1 MSEEEEIA
9 QPTGELIPI
18 SIENEVK
25 TAYLNYAMSVIVSR
39 ALPDV
44 RDGLKPVHR
53 RILYSMEEMGIRSNT
68 PFKKC
73 GRIVGDVLGKYH
85 PHGDQSIY
93 DALVRLAQDFS
104 LRYTAIQGQGNFG
117 SIDGDPPAAM
127 RYTESRLT
135 KLAEAMIED
144 IKKETV
150 DFGPN
155 YDDSLKE
162 PLVLPGAVPF
172 LLANGSS
179 GIAVGMATN
188 MPPHNLIEIAGAVGA
203 YIDNPE
209 CTVEDLMHYIK
220 GPDFPTG
227 GIIFGRRGIRQAYKT
242 GRGKIIVRGRF
253 TLEVDK
259 RGKETII
266 FSEIPYAVNKAV
278 LITRI
283 AELVRDKIIDGI
295 SEIRDESDR
304 DGMRI
309 VIELKR
315 GAIAKVVLNQL
326 FSRTAIQSSFGVINL
341 ALVKGRPETLTLKQ
355 LVQYFVEHRV
365 DVVTRRT
372 KFDLRKAEERAH
384 ILRGL
389 VIAIENIDE
398 VIAIIKK
405 ARNIEAAKNALME
418 RFKLSDLQAQ
428 AIVDMRLGKL
438 TGLEVEKL
446 LQELAEIEALIEYLK
461 DLLANPA
468 KILALIKK
476 ETQEIAEKYGDKRRT
491 DIVSDEVEEINIED
505 LIQKEEMVILIS
517 NLGYIK
523 RIPTS
528 AYKSQNRGGKG
539 SNSAKLVEDDFLNQI
554 FTATTH
560 DHVVFI
566 TSEGKAYWLKV
577 HEIPEANRTSRG
589 THIKSLLS
597 VTSDEEITTVV
608 AIKDFS
614 DTQYLLMATTGGVV
628 KKVTTSSFQNAKTRG
643 IIAIKLDE
651 GDKLISAIL
660 TSGKD
665 EIMLITRQGQ
675 ALRMTETD
683 IRPLGRASRGVTGI
697 RLSGG
702 DELAGALRVQ
712 DDAQMLV
719 MTECGYGKR
728 VKFSEFTPHGRATGG
743 QRIYTI
749 GDKTGEIVGLVTVQ
763 EKDEVVCITSQGKT
777 LRVSARSISLMGRA
791 AQGVRILN
799 IERPDS
805 LIGMDTVAEE
815 DDDGI
820 KLTTPPSE
828 ISIAGELDLDGSDE
842 IVDDTEDDVPED
854 TLDDDD
860 DEAHDEDAQDGDS
873 GEDE

>member
-1 MSEEEEIA
+1 MDE
-9 QPTGELIPI
+9 QNQLDKPKGELIPI
-18 SIENEVK
+18 PIETEVR

-104 LRYTAIQGQGNFG
+104 LRYPVVQGQGNFG
-117 SIDGDPPAAM
+117 SVDGDPPAAM

-135 KLAEAMIED
+135 KIAESIIED

-155 YDDSLKE
+155 YDDSMQE
-162 PLVLPGAVPF
+162 PQVLPGAFPF
-172 LLANGSS
+172 LLANGAS

-188 MPPHNLIEIAGAVGA
+188 MPPHNLNEIMAAVAA
-203 YIDNPE
+203 YIDNPD
-209 CTVEDLMHYIK
+209 CTIEDLMTHMK

-227 GIIFGRRGIRQAYKT
+227 GLIFGRRGIRQAFKT

-253 TLEVDK
+253 TIEVDK

-266 FSEIPYAVNKAV
+266 FSEIPYAVNKAN

-283 AELVRDKIIDGI
+283 AELVRDKVIDGI

-304 DGMRI
+304 DGIRI

-315 GAIAKVVLNQL
+315 GAFAKIVLNQL
-326 FSRTAIQSSFGVINL
+326 FSRTALQSSFGVINL
-341 ALVKGRPETLTLKQ
+341 ALVRGRPETLNLKQ
-355 LVQYFVEHRV
+355 LIQYFVEHRV

-372 KFDLRKAEERAH
+372 RFDLRKAEERAH

-389 VIAIENIDE
+389 VIALDNIDE

-405 ARNIEAAKNALME
+405 ARNVDAAKNALME
-418 RFKLSDLQAQ
+418 RFELSDAQSQ

-438 TGLEVEKL
+438 TSLETEKIL
-446 LQELAEIEALIEYLK
+446 KELEEIESLIAHLK
-461 DLLANPA
+461 DLLAHPP
-468 KILALIKK
+468 KILALIK
-476 ETQEIAEKYGDKRRT
+476 EESVALAEKFGDKRRT
-491 DIVSDEVEEINIED
+491 DIIADEVEEINIED

-523 RIPTS
+523 RVPAS

-539 SNSAKLVEDDFLNQI
+539 SNSAKLAEDDFLNQLFI
-554 FTATTH
+554 ASTH

-566 TSEGKAYWLKV
+566 TNAGKAYWLKV

-589 THIKSLLS
+589 SHIKALLAIS
-597 VTSDEEITTVV
+597 SDEEITTVV
-608 AIKDFS
+608 SLKDFS
-614 DTQYLLMATTGGVV
+614 DTEYLLMATSGGVV
-628 KKVTTSSFQNAKTRG
+628 KKVATSSFKNAKTRG
-643 IIAIKLDE
+643 IIAIRLDE
-651 GDKLISAIL
+651 GDHLVSATL
-660 TSGKD
+660 TSGED
-665 EIMLITRQGQ
+665 EIMLITRHGR
-675 ALRMTETD
+675 ALRMHERD
-683 IRPLGRASRGVTGI
+683 IRSQGRASRGVTGI
-697 RLSGG
+697 RLTSG
-702 DELAGALRVQ
+702 DELAGALRVN
-712 DDAQMLV
+712 DEAKILV

-728 VKFSEFTPHGRATGG
+728 VNFSEFTPHGRATGG
-743 QRIYTI
+743 QRIYTL
-749 GDKTGEIVGLVTVQ
+749 GDKTGELVGLITV
-763 EKDEVVCITSQGKT
+763 KDSDEVVCITSQGKT
-777 LRVSARSISLMGRA
+777 LRVRSDAISQMGRS

-799 IERPDS
+799 IDKPDM
-805 LIGMDTVAEE
+805 LIGLDTVAQE
-815 DDDGI
+815 DADPADTEAGV
-820 KLTTPPSE
+820 TE
-828 ISIAGELDLDGSDE
+828 IAQELDLDGSDE
-842 IVDDTEDDVPED
+842 VPQND
-854 TLDDDD
+854 
-860 DEAHDEDAQDGDS
+860 
-873 GEDE
+873 

>member
-1 MSEEEEIA
+1 
-9 QPTGELIPI
+9 
-18 SIENEVK
+18 
-25 TAYLNYAMSVIVSR
+25 
-39 ALPDV
+39 
-44 RDGLKPVHR
+44 
-53 RILYSMEEMGIRSNT
+53 MEEMGVRSNT
-68 PFKKC
+68 AFKKC
-73 GRIVGDVLGKYH
+73 GRIVGDVLGKFH

-104 LRYTAIQGQGNFG
+104 LRYPVIQGQGNFG
-117 SIDGDPPAAM
+117 SVDGDPPAAM
-127 RYTESRLT
+127 RYTESRLSRI
-135 KLAEAMIED
+135 AESIIED

-155 YDDSLKE
+155 YDDSMKE
-162 PLVLPGAVPF
+162 PLVLPGGFPF
-172 LLANGSS
+172 LLANGAS

-188 MPPHNLIEIAGAVGA
+188 MPPHNLNEIASAVGC
-203 YIDNPE
+203 YIDNPD
-209 CTVEDLMHYIK
+209 CTIEDLMKHIK

-227 GIIFGRRGIRQAYKT
+227 GLIFGKKGIRQAFKT

-266 FSEIPYAVNKAV
+266 FTEIPYTVNKAM

-283 AELVRDKIIDGI
+283 AELVRDKVIDGI
-295 SEIRDESDR
+295 SEVRDESDR

-315 GAIAKVVLNQL
+315 GAIAKIVLNQL
-326 FSRTAIQSSFGVINL
+326 FSHTSLQSSFGVINL

-355 LVQYFVEHRV
+355 LVQYFVEHRNEV
-365 DVVTRRT
+365 ITRRT
-372 KFDLRKAEERAH
+372 RFDLRKAEERAH

-389 VIAIENIDE
+389 VIALENIDE

-405 ARNIEAAKNALME
+405 ARSIDAAKVALMD
-418 RFKLSDLQAQ
+418 RFEFSDAQAQ

-438 TGLEVEKL
+438 TSLETEKI
-446 LQELAEIEALIEYLK
+446 LQELAELEAIIAHYK

-468 KILALIKK
+468 KILQLVKTELNELADKF
-476 ETQEIAEKYGDKRRT
+476 GDKRRT
-491 DIVSDEVEEINIED
+491 DIISDEVEEINIED
-505 LIQKEEMVILIS
+505 LIQDEQMVLMIS

-523 RIPTS
+523 RVPAS

-539 SNSAKLVEDDFLNQI
+539 SNSTKLVEDDFLNQL
-554 FTATTH
+554 FTASTH

-566 TSEGKAYWLKV
+566 TSAGKAYWVKV

-589 THIKSLLS
+589 AHIKSLLTVS
-597 VTSDEEITTVV
+597 SDEEITTVV
-608 AIKDFS
+608 ALKDFS
-614 DTQYLLMATTGGVV
+614 DTEYLLMATAAGVV
-628 KKVTTSSFQNAKTRG
+628 KKVTTSDFQNAKTRG

-660 TSGKD
+660 TTGKD

-675 ALRMTETD
+675 ALRMSETD

-697 RLSGG
+697 RLSSN
-702 DELAGALRVQ
+702 DELAGALRVN
-712 DDAQMLV
+712 DESCMLI

-728 VKFSEFTPHGRATGG
+728 VNFSEFTAHGRATGG
-743 QRIYTI
+743 QKIYTI
-749 GDKTGEIVGLVTVQ
+749 TEKTGEIVGLITVTD
-763 EKDEVVCITSQGKT
+763 KDEVVCITSQGKT
-777 LRVSARSISLMGRA
+777 LRVRANMISLMGRA

-805 LIGMDTVAEE
+805 LIGLDTVAQEDEE
-815 DDDGI
+815 ARR
-820 KLTTPPSE
+820 TENTASSE
-828 ISIAGELDLDGSDE
+828 VSIAGELDLDGSDE
-842 IVDDTEDDVPED
+842 AATSSSEENETPSSE
-854 TLDDDD
+854 
-860 DEAHDEDAQDGDS
+860 EDS
-873 GEDE
+873 GEN

>member
-1 MSEEEEIA
+1 MDE
-9 QPTGELIPI
+9 QNQLDKPKGELIPI
-18 SIENEVK
+18 PIETEVR

-104 LRYTAIQGQGNFG
+104 LRYPVVQGQGNFG
-117 SIDGDPPAAM
+117 SVDGDPPAAM

-135 KLAEAMIED
+135 KIAESIIED

-155 YDDSLKE
+155 YDDSMQE
-162 PLVLPGAVPF
+162 PQVLPGAFPF
-172 LLANGSS
+172 LLANGAS

-188 MPPHNLIEIAGAVGA
+188 MPPHNLNEIMAAVAA
-203 YIDNPE
+203 YIDNPD
-209 CTVEDLMHYIK
+209 CTIEDLMTHMK

-227 GIIFGRRGIRQAYKT
+227 GLIFGRRGIRQAFKT

-253 TLEVDK
+253 TIEVDK

-266 FSEIPYAVNKAV
+266 FTEIPYAVNKAN

-283 AELVRDKIIDGI
+283 AELVRDKVIDGI

-315 GAIAKVVLNQL
+315 GAFAKIVLNQL
-326 FSRTAIQSSFGVINL
+326 FSRTALQSSFGVINL
-341 ALVKGRPETLTLKQ
+341 ALVRGRPETLNLKQ
-355 LVQYFVEHRV
+355 LIQYFVEHRV

-372 KFDLRKAEERAH
+372 RFDLRKAEERAH

-389 VIAIENIDE
+389 VIALDNIDE

-405 ARNIEAAKNALME
+405 ARNVDAAKNALME
-418 RFKLSDLQAQ
+418 RFELSDAQSQ

-438 TGLEVEKL
+438 TSLETEKIL
-446 LQELAEIEALIEYLK
+446 KELEEIESLIAHLK
-461 DLLANPA
+461 DLLAHPP
-468 KILALIKK
+468 KILALIK
-476 ETQEIAEKYGDKRRT
+476 EESVALAEKFGDKRRT
-491 DIVSDEVEEINIED
+491 DIIADEVEEINIED

-523 RIPTS
+523 RVPAS

-539 SNSAKLVEDDFLNQI
+539 SNSAKLAEDDFLNQLFI
-554 FTATTH
+554 ASTH

-566 TSEGKAYWLKV
+566 TNAGKAYWLKV

-589 THIKSLLS
+589 SHIKALLAIS
-597 VTSDEEITTVV
+597 SDEEITTVV
-608 AIKDFS
+608 SLKDFS
-614 DTQYLLMATTGGVV
+614 DTEYLLMATSGGVV
-628 KKVTTSSFQNAKTRG
+628 KKVATSSFKNAKTRG
-643 IIAIKLDE
+643 IIAIRLDE
-651 GDKLISAIL
+651 GDHLVSATL
-660 TSGKD
+660 TSGED
-665 EIMLITRQGQ
+665 EIMLITRHGR
-675 ALRMTETD
+675 ALRMHERD
-683 IRPLGRASRGVTGI
+683 IRAQGRASRGVTGI
-697 RLSGG
+697 RLTSG
-702 DELAGALRVQ
+702 DELAGALRVN
-712 DDAQMLV
+712 DEAKILV

-728 VKFSEFTPHGRATGG
+728 VNFSEFTPHGRATGG
-743 QRIYTI
+743 QRIYTL
-749 GDKTGEIVGLVTVQ
+749 GDKTGELVGLITV
-763 EKDEVVCITSQGKT
+763 KDSDEVVCITSQGKT
-777 LRVSARSISLMGRA
+777 LRVRSDAISQMGRS

-799 IERPDS
+799 IDKPDM
-805 LIGMDTVAEE
+805 LIGLDTVAQE
-815 DDDGI
+815 DADPADTEAGV
-820 KLTTPPSE
+820 TE
-828 ISIAGELDLDGSDE
+828 IAQELDLDGSDE
-842 IVDDTEDDVPED
+842 VPHN
-854 TLDDDD
+854 
-860 DEAHDEDAQDGDS
+860 DE
-873 GEDE
+873 

>member
-1 MSEEEEIA
+1 MDE
-9 QPTGELIPI
+9 QNQLDKPKGELIPI
-18 SIENEVK
+18 PIETEVR

-104 LRYTAIQGQGNFG
+104 LRYPVVQGQGNFG
-117 SIDGDPPAAM
+117 SVDGDPPAAM

-135 KLAEAMIED
+135 KIAESIIED

-155 YDDSLKE
+155 YDDSMQE
-162 PLVLPGAVPF
+162 PQVLPGAFPF
-172 LLANGSS
+172 LLANGAS

-188 MPPHNLIEIAGAVGA
+188 MPPHNLNEIMAAVAA
-203 YIDNPE
+203 YIDNPD
-209 CTVEDLMHYIK
+209 CTIEDLMTHMK

-227 GIIFGRRGIRQAYKT
+227 GLIFGRRGIRQAFKT

-253 TLEVDK
+253 TIEVDK

-266 FSEIPYAVNKAV
+266 FTEIPYAVNKAN

-283 AELVRDKIIDGI
+283 AELVRDKVIDGI

-304 DGMRI
+304 DGIRI

-315 GAIAKVVLNQL
+315 GAFAKIVLNQL
-326 FSRTAIQSSFGVINL
+326 FSRTALQSSFGVINL
-341 ALVKGRPETLTLKQ
+341 ALVRGRPETLNLKQ
-355 LVQYFVEHRV
+355 LIQYFVEHRV

-372 KFDLRKAEERAH
+372 RFDLRKAEERAH

-389 VIAIENIDE
+389 VIALDNIDE

-405 ARNIEAAKNALME
+405 ARNVDAAKNALME
-418 RFKLSDLQAQ
+418 RFELSDAQSQ

-438 TGLEVEKL
+438 TSLETEKIL
-446 LQELAEIEALIEYLK
+446 KELEEIESLIAHLK
-461 DLLANPA
+461 DLLAHPP
-468 KILALIKK
+468 KILALIK
-476 ETQEIAEKYGDKRRT
+476 EESVALAEKFGDKRRT
-491 DIVSDEVEEINIED
+491 DIIADEVEEINIED

-523 RIPTS
+523 RVPAS

-539 SNSAKLVEDDFLNQI
+539 SNSAKLAEDDFLNQLFI
-554 FTATTH
+554 ASTH

-566 TSEGKAYWLKV
+566 TNAGKAYWLKV

-589 THIKSLLS
+589 SHIKALLAIS
-597 VTSDEEITTVV
+597 SDEEITTVV
-608 AIKDFS
+608 SLKDFS
-614 DTQYLLMATTGGVV
+614 DTEYLLMATSGGVV
-628 KKVTTSSFQNAKTRG
+628 KKVATSSFKNAKTRG
-643 IIAIKLDE
+643 IIAIRLDE
-651 GDKLISAIL
+651 GDHLVSATL
-660 TSGKD
+660 TSGED
-665 EIMLITRQGQ
+665 EIMLITRHGR
-675 ALRMTETD
+675 ALRMHERD
-683 IRPLGRASRGVTGI
+683 IRSQGRASRGVTGI
-697 RLSGG
+697 RLTSG
-702 DELAGALRVQ
+702 DELAGALRVN
-712 DDAQMLV
+712 DEAKILV

-728 VKFSEFTPHGRATGG
+728 VNFSEFTPHGRATGG
-743 QRIYTI
+743 QRIYTL
-749 GDKTGEIVGLVTVQ
+749 GDKTGELVGLITV
-763 EKDEVVCITSQGKT
+763 KDSDEVVCITSQGKT
-777 LRVSARSISLMGRA
+777 LRVRSDAISQMGRS

-799 IERPDS
+799 IDKPDM
-805 LIGMDTVAEE
+805 LIGLDTVAQE
-815 DDDGI
+815 DADPADTEAGV
-820 KLTTPPSE
+820 TE
-828 ISIAGELDLDGSDE
+828 IAQELDLDGSDE
-842 IVDDTEDDVPED
+842 GP
-854 TLDDDD
+854 
-860 DEAHDEDAQDGDS
+860 QNDG
-873 GEDE
+873 

>member
-1 MSEEEEIA
+1 MSEQEEH
-9 QPTGELIPI
+9 QPAGKIIPI
-18 SIENEVK
+18 SIEQEVK

-53 RILYSMEEMGIRSNT
+53 RILYSMEEMGVRSNT

-73 GRIVGDVLGKYH
+73 GRIVGDVLGKFH

-104 LRYTAIQGQGNFG
+104 LRYPVIQGQGNFG
-117 SIDGDPPAAM
+117 SVDGDPPAAM
-127 RYTESRLT
+127 RYTESRLS
-135 KLAEAMIED
+135 KIAEAIIED

-155 YDDSLKE
+155 YDDSMKE
-162 PLVLPGAVPF
+162 PTVLPGAFPF
-172 LLANGSS
+172 LLANGAS

-188 MPPHNLIEIAGAVGA
+188 LPPHNLNEIAGAVGE

-209 CTVEDLMHYIK
+209 CTIEDLMKHMK

-227 GIIFGRRGIRQAYKT
+227 GLIFGRKGIRQAFKT

-266 FSEIPYAVNKAV
+266 FSEIPYTVNKAN

-283 AELVRDKIIDGI
+283 AELVRDKVIDGI
-295 SEIRDESDR
+295 SEVRDESDR

-309 VIELKR
+309 IIELKR
-315 GAIAKVVLNQL
+315 GSIAKVVLNQL
-326 FSRTAIQSSFGVINL
+326 FSHTALQSSFGVINL

-355 LVQYFVEHRV
+355 MIQYFVEHRL

-372 KFDLRKAEERAH
+372 RFDLRKAEERAH

-389 VIAIENIDE
+389 VIALENIDE

-405 ARNIEAAKNALME
+405 SRNVDAAKNALME
-418 RFKLSDLQAQ
+418 RFQFSDPQAQ

-438 TGLEVEKL
+438 TSLETDKI
-446 LQELAEIEALIEYLK
+446 LQELAELESLIAHLK
-461 DLLANPA
+461 DLLANPP
-468 KILALIKK
+468 KILALIRT
-476 ETQEIAEKYGDKRRT
+476 ETMDLATRFGDKRRT
-491 DIVSDEVEEINIED
+491 DIISDEVEEINIED

-523 RIPTS
+523 RVPAS

-539 SNSAKLVEDDFLNQI
+539 SNSAKLVEDDFLNQL
-554 FTATTH
+554 FTASTH

-566 TSEGKAYWLKV
+566 TSAGKAYWVKV
-577 HEIPEANRTSRG
+577 HEIPEAARTSRG
-589 THIKSLLS
+589 AHIKSLLTVS
-597 VTSDEEITTVV
+597 SDEEITTVV
-608 AIKDFS
+608 ALKDFS
-614 DTQYLLMATTGGVV
+614 DTEYLLMATAAGVV
-628 KKVTTSSFQNAKTRG
+628 KKVKTSDFQNAKTRG
-643 IIAIKLDE
+643 IIAIRLDE
-651 GDKLISAIL
+651 GDRLISAIL
-660 TSGKD
+660 TRGKD

-675 ALRMTETD
+675 ALRMTEQD
-683 IRPLGRASRGVTGI
+683 IRPLGRASRGVCGL
-697 RLSGG
+697 RLASG
-702 DELAGALRVQ
+702 DELAGALRVN
-712 DDAQMLV
+712 DESMMLI

-728 VKFSEFTPHGRATGG
+728 VNYSEFTPHGRATGG
-743 QRIYTI
+743 QKIYTI
-749 GDKTGEIVGLVTVQ
+749 SDKTGEIVGLITV
-763 EKDEVVCITSQGKT
+763 EENDEVVCITSQGKT
-777 LRVSARSISLMGRA
+777 LRVKASTISKMGRA

-799 IERPDS
+799 IERPDT
-805 LIGMDTVAEE
+805 LIGIDTVAQEE
-815 DDDGI
+815 DEAKRLAEGDDGMV
-820 KLTTPPSE
+820 T
-828 ISIAGELDLDGSDE
+828 ISGELDLDGSDE
-842 IVDDTEDDVPED
+842 VPTNEGA
-854 TLDDDD
+854 
-860 DEAHDEDAQDGDS
+860 DE
-873 GEDE
+873 

>member
-1 MSEEEEIA
+1 MSEQEEYVV
-9 QPTGELIPI
+9 PTGKLIPI
-18 SIENEVK
+18 SIEKEVK

-73 GRIVGDVLGKYH
+73 GRIVGDVLGKFH

-104 LRYTAIQGQGNFG
+104 LRYPVIQGQGNFG
-117 SIDGDPPAAM
+117 SVDGDPPAAM
-127 RYTESRLT
+127 RYTESRLSRI
-135 KLAEAMIED
+135 AEAIIED

-155 YDDSLKE
+155 YDDSMKE
-162 PLVLPGAVPF
+162 PLVLPGGFPF
-172 LLANGSS
+172 LLANGAS

-188 MPPHNLIEIAGAVGA
+188 MPPHNLNEIASAVGA

-209 CTVEDLMHYIK
+209 CTVEDLMKHIK

-227 GIIFGRRGIRQAYKT
+227 GLIFGKKGIRQAYKT

-259 RGKETII
+259 KGKETII
-266 FSEIPYAVNKAV
+266 FSEIPYTVNKAT

-283 AELVRDKIIDGI
+283 AELVRDKLIDGI
-295 SEIRDESDR
+295 SEVRDESDR

-315 GAIAKVVLNQL
+315 GAIAKIVLNQL
-326 FSRTAIQSSFGVINL
+326 FSLTSLQSSFGVINL
-341 ALVKGRPETLTLKQ
+341 ALVKGRPETLNLKQ
-355 LVQYFVEHRV
+355 LVQYFVEHRI

-372 KFDLRKAEERAH
+372 KFDLRKAEEKAH

-389 VIAIENIDE
+389 VIALENIDE

-405 ARNIEAAKNALME
+405 ARSIDAAKAGLIA
-418 RFKLSDLQAQ
+418 RFEFSDPQAQ

-438 TGLEVEKL
+438 TSLETEKI
-446 LQELAEIEALIEYLK
+446 LQELAEIESLIAHLK
-461 DLLANPA
+461 DLLANPP
-468 KILALIKK
+468 KLLALIK
-476 ETQEIAEKYGDKRRT
+476 TEINELAEKYGDKRRT
-491 DIVSDEVEEINIED
+491 DIVTDEVEEINIED
-505 LIQKEEMVILIS
+505 LIQNEEMLIMIS

-523 RIPTS
+523 RVPAS

-539 SNSAKLVEDDFLNQI
+539 SNSAKLAEDDFLNQL
-554 FTATTH
+554 FTASTH

-566 TSEGKAYWLKV
+566 TSAGKAYWVKV
-577 HEIPEANRTSRG
+577 HEIPEASRTSRG
-589 THIKSLLS
+589 AHIKSLLTVS
-597 VTSDEEITTVV
+597 SDEEITTVV
-608 AIKDFS
+608 ALKDFS
-614 DTQYLLMATTGGVV
+614 DTEYLLMATACGVV
-628 KKVTTSSFQNAKTRG
+628 KKVTTSDFQNAKTRG

-660 TSGKD
+660 TSGKH

-675 ALRMTETD
+675 ALRMTEQD
-683 IRPLGRASRGVTGI
+683 IRPLGRASRGVTGLK
-697 RLSGG
+697 LSSN
-702 DELAGALRVQ
+702 DELAGALRV
-712 DDAQMLV
+712 DDNSRMLI

-728 VKFSEFTPHGRATGG
+728 VDFSEFTPHGRATGG
-743 QRIYTI
+743 QKIYTI
-749 GDKTGEIVGLVTVQ
+749 SEKTGEIVGLITV
-763 EKDEVVCITSQGKT
+763 EDKDEVVCITSQGKT
-777 LRVSARSISLMGRA
+777 LRVRANTISLMGRA

-799 IERPDS
+799 IERPDT
-805 LIGMDTVAEE
+805 LIGIDTVANE
-815 DDDGI
+815 DDEAKRIGD
-820 KLTTPPSE
+820 TDTSMV
-828 ISIAGELDLDGSDE
+828 SIAGELDLDGSDE
-842 IVDDTEDDVPED
+842 PVETGLVDE
-854 TLDDDD
+854 
-860 DEAHDEDAQDGDS
+860 DEADS
-873 GEDE
+873 GESDGTAEGNEPADEE

>member
-1 MSEEEEIA
+1 MSEQEE
-9 QPTGELIPI
+9 QTLPKGQLIPI
-18 SIENEVK
+18 SIEKEVK

-53 RILYSMEEMGIRSNT
+53 RILFSMEEMGIRSNT

-104 LRYTAIQGQGNFG
+104 LRYPVVQGQGNFG
-117 SIDGDPPAAM
+117 SVDGDPPAAM

-135 KLAEAMIED
+135 RIAEAMIED

-162 PLVLPGAVPF
+162 PLVLPGAFPF
-172 LLANGSS
+172 LLANGAS

-188 MPPHNLIEIAGAVGA
+188 MPPHNLGEISGAIGE
-203 YIDNPE
+203 YIDNNN
-209 CTVEDLMHYIK
+209 CTVEDLMKHMK

-227 GIIFGRRGIRQAYKT
+227 GIIFGRKGIRQAFKT

-266 FSEIPYAVNKAV
+266 FSEIPYAVNKAI

-283 AELVRDKIIDGI
+283 AELVRDKVIDGI
-295 SEIRDESDR
+295 SEVRDESDR
-304 DGMRI
+304 EGMRI

-315 GAIAKVVLNQL
+315 GAIAKIVLNQL
-326 FSRTAIQSSFGVINL
+326 FSRTALQSSFGVINL
-341 ALVKGRPETLTLKQ
+341 ALVKGRPETLNLKQ
-355 LVQYFVEHRV
+355 MIQYFVEHRV
-365 DVVTRRT
+365 EVVTRRT
-372 KFDLRKAEERAH
+372 QFDLRKAEERAH

-389 VIAIENIDE
+389 VIALDNIDE

-405 ARNIEAAKNALME
+405 ARSIDAAKAALME
-418 RFKLSDLQAQ
+418 RFGLSDPQSQ

-438 TGLEVEKL
+438 TSLETEKI
-446 LQELAEIEALIEYLK
+446 LQELAEIESLIAHLK
-461 DLLANPA
+461 DLLANPP
-468 KILALIKK
+468 KILALIKT
-476 ETQEIAEKYGDKRRT
+476 ETSELANKFGDKRRT
-491 DIVSDEVEEINIED
+491 DIVTDEVEEINIED
-505 LIQKEEMVILIS
+505 LIMNEEMVIMIS

-523 RIPTS
+523 RVPAS

-539 SNSAKLVEDDFLNQI
+539 SNSAKLAEDDFLNQL
-554 FTATTH
+554 FTASTH
-560 DHVVFI
+560 DYVVFI
-566 TSEGKAYWLKV
+566 TSAGKAYWVKV

-589 THIKSLLS
+589 THIKSLLTVS
-597 VTSDEEITTVV
+597 SDEEITTVV
-608 AIKDFS
+608 ALKDFS
-614 DTQYLLMATTGGVV
+614 ETEYLLMATAEGVV
-628 KKVTTSSFQNAKTRG
+628 KKVTTSNFQNAKTRG
-643 IIAIKLDE
+643 IIAIKLDD
-651 GDKLISAIL
+651 GDKLISAVL

-675 ALRMTETD
+675 ALRMTEED
-683 IRPLGRASRGVTGI
+683 IRPLGRASRGVTGLK
-697 RLSGG
+697 LSSN
-702 DELAGALRVQ
+702 DELAGALRVR
-712 DDAQMLV
+712 DNECMLI

-728 VKFSEFTPHGRATGG
+728 VDFSEFTPHGRATGG
-743 QRIYTI
+743 QKIYTI
-749 GDKTGEIVGLVTVQ
+749 SEKTGEIVGLITV
-763 EKDEVVCITSQGKT
+763 EDADEVVCITSQGKT
-777 LRVSARSISLMGRA
+777 LRVKANTISLMGRA

-799 IERPDS
+799 IERPDT
-805 LIGMDTVAEE
+805 LIGIDTVAQEDEE
-815 DDDGI
+815 AKRLEERDSD
-820 KLTTPPSE
+820 TV
-828 ISIAGELDLDGSDE
+828 SIAGELDLDGSDE
-842 IVDDTEDDVPED
+842 PVDTGLVDEDDTEGDTPQNPE
-854 TLDDDD
+854 TEG
-860 DEAHDEDAQDGDS
+860 DESPSDE
-873 GEDE
+873 E

>member
-1 MSEEEEIA
+1 MSDQEEPQLPA
-9 QPTGELIPI
+9 GKLIPI
-18 SIENEVK
+18 SIEQEVK

-53 RILYSMEEMGIRSNT
+53 RILYSMEEMGIRANT

-104 LRYTAIQGQGNFG
+104 LRYTVVQGQGNFG
-117 SIDGDPPAAM
+117 SVDGDPPAAM
-127 RYTESRLT
+127 RYTESRLSRI
-135 KLAEAMIED
+135 AEAMIED

-162 PLVLPGAVPF
+162 PLVLPGAFPF
-172 LLANGSS
+172 LLANGAS

-188 MPPHNLIEIAGAVGA
+188 MPPHNLTEIAEAVGL

-209 CTVEDLMHYIK
+209 CTIDDMMKYIK

-227 GIIFGRRGIRQAYKT
+227 GIIFGRKGIRQAYKT

-259 RGKETII
+259 KGKETII
-266 FSEIPYAVNKAV
+266 FSEIPYAVNKAT

-283 AELVRDKIIDGI
+283 AELVRDKVIDGI
-295 SEIRDESDR
+295 SEVRDESDR

-326 FSRTAIQSSFGVINL
+326 FSHTALQSSFGVINL

-355 LVQYFVEHRV
+355 LIQYFVEHRV
-365 DVVTRRT
+365 EVVTRRT
-372 KFDLRKAEERAH
+372 QFDLKKAEERAH

-389 VIAIENIDE
+389 VIALDNIDE

-405 ARNIEAAKNALME
+405 SRSVDAAKVALME
-418 RFKLSDLQAQ
+418 RFGLSDPQSQ

-438 TGLEVEKL
+438 TSLETEKI
-446 LQELAEIEALIEYLK
+446 LQELAEIESLIAHLK
-461 DLLANPA
+461 DLLANPP
-468 KILALIKK
+468 KILALIKTEVGELANK
-476 ETQEIAEKYGDKRRT
+476 FGDKRRT

-517 NLGYIK
+517 NVGYIK
-523 RIPTS
+523 RVPAS

-539 SNSAKLVEDDFLNQI
+539 SNSAKLTEDDFVNQV

-566 TSEGKAYWLKV
+566 TSMGKAYWVKV
-577 HEIPEANRTSRG
+577 HEIPEATRTSRG
-589 THIKSLLS
+589 AHIKSLLT

-608 AIKDFS
+608 ALKDFS
-614 DTQYLLMATTGGVV
+614 DTEYLLMATAAGVV
-628 KKVTTSSFQNAKTRG
+628 KKVTTSDFQNAKTRG

-651 GDKLISAIL
+651 GDRLISAIL
-660 TSGKD
+660 TRGKD

-675 ALRMTETD
+675 ALRMTEED

-702 DELAGALRVQ
+702 DELAGALRVNG
-712 DDAQMLV
+712 DSLMLI

-728 VKFSEFTPHGRATGG
+728 VDFSEFTPHGRATGG
-743 QRIYTI
+743 QKIYTI
-749 GDKTGEIVGLVTVQ
+749 SDKTGEIVGLITVT

-777 LRVSARSISLMGRA
+777 LRVKASTISTMGRA

-799 IERPDS
+799 IERPDI
-805 LIGMDTVAEE
+805 LIGIDTVANE
-815 DDDGI
+815 DEDAARIGESGDGV
-820 KLTTPPSE
+820 

-842 IVDDTEDDVPED
+842 VVDTGLKEEDDGTGENAEVPES
-854 TLDDDD
+854 DDS
-860 DEAHDEDAQDGDS
+860 ED
-873 GEDE
+873 

>member
-1 MSEEEEIA
+1 MDE
-9 QPTGELIPI
+9 QNQLDKPKGELIPI
-18 SIENEVK
+18 PIETEVR

-104 LRYTAIQGQGNFG
+104 LRYPVVQGQGNFG
-117 SIDGDPPAAM
+117 SVDGDPPAAM

-135 KLAEAMIED
+135 KIAESIIED

-155 YDDSLKE
+155 YDDSMQE
-162 PLVLPGAVPF
+162 PQVLPGAFPF
-172 LLANGSS
+172 LLANGAS

-188 MPPHNLIEIAGAVGA
+188 MPPHNLNEIMAAVAA
-203 YIDNPE
+203 YIDNPD
-209 CTVEDLMHYIK
+209 CTIEDLMTHMK

-227 GIIFGRRGIRQAYKT
+227 GLIFGRRGIRQAFKT

-253 TLEVDK
+253 TIEVDK

-266 FSEIPYAVNKAV
+266 FTEIPYAVNKAN

-283 AELVRDKIIDGI
+283 AELVRDKVIDGI

-304 DGMRI
+304 DGIRI

-315 GAIAKVVLNQL
+315 GAFAKIVLNQL
-326 FSRTAIQSSFGVINL
+326 FSRTALQSSFGVINL
-341 ALVKGRPETLTLKQ
+341 ALVRGRPETLNLKQ
-355 LVQYFVEHRV
+355 LIQYFVEHRV

-372 KFDLRKAEERAH
+372 RFDLRKAEERAH

-389 VIAIENIDE
+389 VIALDNIDE

-405 ARNIEAAKNALME
+405 ARNVDAAKNALME
-418 RFKLSDLQAQ
+418 RFELSDAQSQ

-438 TGLEVEKL
+438 TSLETEKIL
-446 LQELAEIEALIEYLK
+446 KELEEIESLIAHLK
-461 DLLANPA
+461 DLLAHPP
-468 KILALIKK
+468 KILALIK
-476 ETQEIAEKYGDKRRT
+476 EESVALAEKFGDKRRT
-491 DIVSDEVEEINIED
+491 DIIADEVEEINIED

-523 RIPTS
+523 RVPAS

-539 SNSAKLVEDDFLNQI
+539 SNSAKLAEDDFLNQLFI
-554 FTATTH
+554 ASTH

-566 TSEGKAYWLKV
+566 TNAGKAYWLKV

-589 THIKSLLS
+589 SHIKALLAIS
-597 VTSDEEITTVV
+597 SDEEITTVV
-608 AIKDFS
+608 SLKDFS
-614 DTQYLLMATTGGVV
+614 DTEYLLMATSGGVV
-628 KKVTTSSFQNAKTRG
+628 KKVATSSFKNAKTRG
-643 IIAIKLDE
+643 IIAIRLDE
-651 GDKLISAIL
+651 GDHLVSATL
-660 TSGKD
+660 TSGED
-665 EIMLITRQGQ
+665 EIMLITRHGR
-675 ALRMTETD
+675 ALRMHERD
-683 IRPLGRASRGVTGI
+683 IRAQGRASRGVTGI
-697 RLSGG
+697 RLTSG
-702 DELAGALRVQ
+702 DELAGALRVN
-712 DDAQMLV
+712 DEAKILV

-728 VKFSEFTPHGRATGG
+728 VNFSEFTPHGRATGG
-743 QRIYTI
+743 QRIYTL
-749 GDKTGEIVGLVTVQ
+749 GDKTGELVGLITV
-763 EKDEVVCITSQGKT
+763 KDSDEVVCITSQGKT
-777 LRVSARSISLMGRA
+777 LRVRSDAISQMGRSAR
-791 AQGVRILN
+791 GVRILN
-799 IERPDS
+799 IDKPDM
-805 LIGMDTVAEE
+805 LIGLDTVAQEE
-815 DDDGI
+815 ADPADTEAGV
-820 KLTTPPSE
+820 TE
-828 ISIAGELDLDGSDE
+828 IAQELDLDGSDE
-842 IVDDTEDDVPED
+842 GP
-854 TLDDDD
+854 
-860 DEAHDEDAQDGDS
+860 QNDG
-873 GEDE
+873 

>member
-1 MSEEEEIA
+1 MDE
-9 QPTGELIPI
+9 QNQLDKPKGELIPI
-18 SIENEVK
+18 PIETEVR

-104 LRYTAIQGQGNFG
+104 LRYPVVQGQGNFG
-117 SIDGDPPAAM
+117 SVDGDPPAAM

-135 KLAEAMIED
+135 KIAESIIED

-155 YDDSLKE
+155 YDDSMQE
-162 PLVLPGAVPF
+162 PQVLPGAFPF
-172 LLANGSS
+172 LLANGAS

-188 MPPHNLIEIAGAVGA
+188 MPPHNLNEIMAAVAA
-203 YIDNPE
+203 YIDNPD
-209 CTVEDLMHYIK
+209 CTIEDLMTHMK

-227 GIIFGRRGIRQAYKT
+227 GLIFGRRGIRQAFKT

-253 TLEVDK
+253 TIEVDK

-266 FSEIPYAVNKAV
+266 FSEIPYAVNKAN

-283 AELVRDKIIDGI
+283 AELVRDKVIDGI

-304 DGMRI
+304 DGIRI

-315 GAIAKVVLNQL
+315 GAFAKIVLNQL
-326 FSRTAIQSSFGVINL
+326 FSRTALQSSFGVINL
-341 ALVKGRPETLTLKQ
+341 ALVRGRPETLNLKQ
-355 LVQYFVEHRV
+355 LIQYFVEHRV

-372 KFDLRKAEERAH
+372 RFDLRKAEERAH

-389 VIAIENIDE
+389 VIALDNIDE

-405 ARNIEAAKNALME
+405 ARNVDAAKNALME
-418 RFKLSDLQAQ
+418 RFELSDAQSQ

-438 TGLEVEKL
+438 TSLETEKIL
-446 LQELAEIEALIEYLK
+446 KELEEIESLIAHLK
-461 DLLANPA
+461 DLLAHPP
-468 KILALIKK
+468 KILALIK
-476 ETQEIAEKYGDKRRT
+476 EESVALAEKFGDKRRT
-491 DIVSDEVEEINIED
+491 DIIADEVEEINIED

-523 RIPTS
+523 RVPAS

-539 SNSAKLVEDDFLNQI
+539 SNSAKLAEDDFLNQLFI
-554 FTATTH
+554 ASTH

-566 TSEGKAYWLKV
+566 TNAGKAYWLKV

-589 THIKSLLS
+589 SHIKALLAIS
-597 VTSDEEITTVV
+597 SDEEITTVV
-608 AIKDFS
+608 SLKDFS
-614 DTQYLLMATTGGVV
+614 DTEYLLMATSGGVV
-628 KKVTTSSFQNAKTRG
+628 KKVATSSFKNAKTRG
-643 IIAIKLDE
+643 IIAIRLDE
-651 GDKLISAIL
+651 GDHLVSATL
-660 TSGKD
+660 TSGED
-665 EIMLITRQGQ
+665 EIMLITRHGR
-675 ALRMTETD
+675 ALRMHERD
-683 IRPLGRASRGVTGI
+683 IRAQGRASRGVTGI
-697 RLSGG
+697 RLTSG
-702 DELAGALRVQ
+702 DELAGALRVN
-712 DDAQMLV
+712 DEAKILV

-728 VKFSEFTPHGRATGG
+728 VNFSEFTPHGRATGG
-743 QRIYTI
+743 QRIYTL
-749 GDKTGEIVGLVTVQ
+749 GDKTGELVGLITV
-763 EKDEVVCITSQGKT
+763 KDSDEVVCITSQGKT
-777 LRVSARSISLMGRA
+777 LRVRSDAISQMGRS

-799 IERPDS
+799 IDKPDM
-805 LIGMDTVAEE
+805 LIGLDTVAQE
-815 DDDGI
+815 DADPADTEAGV
-820 KLTTPPSE
+820 TE
-828 ISIAGELDLDGSDE
+828 IAQELDLDGSDE
-842 IVDDTEDDVPED
+842 VPQND
-854 TLDDDD
+854 
-860 DEAHDEDAQDGDS
+860 
-873 GEDE
+873 

>member
-1 MSEEEEIA
+1 MSEEEVQ
-9 QPTGELIPI
+9 QPTGKLIPI
-18 SIENEVK
+18 SIENEVR
-25 TAYLNYAMSVIVSR
+25 TSYLNYAMSVIVSR

-53 RILYSMEEMGIRSNT
+53 RIMYSMEEMGIRYNT
-68 PFKKC
+68 PYKKC

-104 LRYTAIQGQGNFG
+104 LRYPAIQGQGNFG
-117 SIDGDPPAAM
+117 SVDGDPPAAM
-127 RYTESRLT
+127 RYTESRLAR
-135 KLAEAMIED
+135 LAEAMIDD

-162 PLVLPGAVPF
+162 PLVLPAAFPF
-172 LLANGSS
+172 LLANGAS

-188 MPPHNLIEIAGAVGA
+188 MPPHNLKEIAAAVSL
-203 YIDNPE
+203 YIDNPD
-209 CTVEDLMHYIK
+209 CHIEDLMKHIK

-227 GIIFGRRGIRQAYKT
+227 GIIFGRKGIRQAYKT

-253 TLEVDK
+253 SLEVDK
-259 RGKETII
+259 RGKEAII
-266 FSEIPYAVNKAV
+266 FTEIPYTVNKAT

-283 AELVRDKIIDGI
+283 AELVRDKVIDGI

-326 FSRTAIQSSFGVINL
+326 FSRTALQSSFGVINL
-341 ALVKGRPETLTLKQ
+341 ALVKGRPETLNLKQ

-365 DVVTRRT
+365 EVVTRRT
-372 KFDLRKAEERAH
+372 QFDLRKAEERAH

-389 VIAIENIDE
+389 VIALDNIDE

-405 ARNIEAAKNALME
+405 SRNVDAAKTGLME
-418 RFKLSDLQAQ
+418 RFGLSDLQSQ

-438 TGLEVEKL
+438 TSLETEKI
-446 LQELAEIEALIEYLK
+446 LQELAEIEALIAHLK
-461 DLLANPA
+461 DLLANPP
-468 KILALIKK
+468 KILALIQK
-476 ETQEIAEKYGDKRRT
+476 ETAEIAEKYGDNRRT
-491 DIVSDEVEEINIED
+491 DIVADEVEEINIED

-517 NLGYIK
+517 SLGYIK
-523 RIPTS
+523 RVPTS
-528 AYKSQNRGGKG
+528 AYRSQNRGGKG
-539 SNSAKLVEDDFLNQI
+539 SNSAKLVEDDFLNQV
-554 FTATTH
+554 FTASTH

-566 TSEGKAYWLKV
+566 TNAGKAYWIKI
-577 HEIPEANRTSRG
+577 HEIPEASRNSRG
-589 THIKSLLS
+589 THIKSLLQ

-614 DTQYLLMATTGGVV
+614 DTEYLLMTTAAGVV

-643 IIAIKLDE
+643 IIAIKLDD
-651 GDKLISAIL
+651 GDHLNSAIL
-660 TSGKD
+660 TSGSD
-665 EIMLITRQGQ
+665 EIMLVTRRGQ
-675 ALRMTETD
+675 ALRMAEKD

-697 RLSGG
+697 RLSSG
-702 DELAGALRVQ
+702 DELAGALRVN
-712 DDAQMLV
+712 DGSMILV

-728 VKFSEFTPHGRATGG
+728 VSFSEFSPHGRATGG
-743 QRIYTI
+743 QKIYTI
-749 GDKTGEIVGLVTVQ
+749 SEKTGEIVGLVSVLDT
-763 EKDEVVCITSQGKT
+763 DEVVCITSQGKT
-777 LRVSARSISLMGRA
+777 LRVKADSISTMGRA

-805 LIGMDTVAEE
+805 LIGMDTVAQEDEE
-815 DDDGI
+815 
-820 KLTTPPSE
+820 KLSSSE
-828 ISIAGELDLDGSDE
+828 ASVVSIAGELDLDGT
-842 IVDDTEDDVPED
+842 DDPED
-854 TLDDDD
+854 PE
-860 DEAHDEDAQDGDS
+860 DEYNEESNIADGDEPS
-873 GEDE
+873 GEDD

>member
-9 QPTGELIPI
+9 QPTGKLIPI
-18 SIENEVK
+18 SIESEVK

-39 ALPDV
+39 AIPDV

-53 RILYSMEEMGIRSNT
+53 RILYSMEEMGVRSNT
-68 PFKKC
+68 AFKKC

-93 DALVRLAQDFS
+93 DALARLAQDFS
-104 LRYTAIQGQGNFG
+104 LRYPAIQGQGNFG
-117 SIDGDPPAAM
+117 SVDGDPPAAM
-127 RYTESRLT
+127 RYTESRLS
-135 KLAEAMIED
+135 KIAEAMIED

-150 DFGPN
+150 DFVPN
-155 YDDSLKE
+155 YDESLKE
-162 PLVLPGAVPF
+162 PSVLPGAFPF
-172 LLANGSS
+172 LLANGTS

-188 MPPHNLIEIAGAVGA
+188 MPPHNLNEIAGAIGE

-209 CTVEDLMHYIK
+209 CTVEDLMKHMK

-227 GIIFGRRGIRQAYKT
+227 GIIFGRKGIRQAFKT

-266 FSEIPYAVNKAV
+266 FTEIPYTVNKAM

-283 AELVRDKIIDGI
+283 AELVRDKVIDGI

-326 FSRTAIQSSFGVINL
+326 FSRTALQSSFGVINL

-355 LVQYFVEHRV
+355 LIQYFVEHRV

-372 KFDLRKAEERAH
+372 QFDLRKAEERAH

-389 VIAIENIDE
+389 VIALENIDE

-405 ARNIEAAKNALME
+405 SRNVDVAKVALME
-418 RFKLSDLQAQ
+418 RFKLSDPQTQ

-438 TGLEVEKL
+438 TSLEIEKIM
-446 LQELAEIEALIEYLK
+446 QELAEIEALIAHLK
-461 DLLANPA
+461 DLLANPP
-468 KILALIKK
+468 KILALIKT
-476 ETQEIAEKYGDKRRT
+476 ETFELSERFGDKRRT
-491 DIVSDEVEEINIED
+491 DIVADEVEEINIED

-523 RIPTS
+523 RIPSS

-539 SNSAKLVEDDFLNQI
+539 SNSAKLVEDDFINQI
-554 FTATTH
+554 FTASTH
-560 DHVVFI
+560 DNVVFI
-566 TSEGKAYWLKV
+566 TSMGKAYWVKV

-589 THIKSLLS
+589 AHIKSLLTVS
-597 VTSDEEITTVV
+597 SDEEITTVV
-608 AIKDFS
+608 ALKDFS
-614 DTQYLLMATTGGVV
+614 DVEYLLMATAAGVV
-628 KKVTTSSFQNAKTRG
+628 KKVKTSDFQNAKTRG

-651 GDKLISAIL
+651 GDRLVSSIL
-660 TSGKD
+660 TRGKD
-665 EIMLITRQGQ
+665 ELMIITKQGQ
-675 ALRMTETD
+675 ALRMTEQD

-697 RLSGG
+697 RLSNG
-702 DELAGALRVQ
+702 DELAGALRV
-712 DDAQMLV
+712 DDNSQMLV

-728 VKFSEFTPHGRATGG
+728 VEFSEFSPHGRGTGG
-743 QRIYTI
+743 QKVYTI
-749 GDKTGEIVGLVTVQ
+749 SDKTGEIVGLISVT

-777 LRVSARSISLMGRA
+777 LRVKANSIRTMGRA

-799 IERPDS
+799 IERPDI
-805 LIGMDTVAEE
+805 LIGMDTVANE
-815 DDDGI
+815 DED
-820 KLTTPPSE
+820 LPRTEANSNFV
-828 ISIAGELDLDGSDE
+828 SIAGELDLDGSDDV
-842 IVDDTEDDVPED
+842 VDPGLVEEDDGTEED
-854 TLDDDD
+854 QGEKQDSDDS
-860 DEAHDEDAQDGDS
+860 EE
-873 GEDE
+873 

>member
-1 MSEEEEIA
+1 MDE
-9 QPTGELIPI
+9 QNQLDKPKGELIPI
-18 SIENEVK
+18 PIETEVR

-104 LRYTAIQGQGNFG
+104 LRYPVVQGQGNFG
-117 SIDGDPPAAM
+117 SVDGDPPAAM

-135 KLAEAMIED
+135 KIAESIIED

-155 YDDSLKE
+155 YDDSMQE
-162 PLVLPGAVPF
+162 PQVLPGAFPF
-172 LLANGSS
+172 LLANGAS

-188 MPPHNLIEIAGAVGA
+188 MPPHNLNEIMAAVAA
-203 YIDNPE
+203 YIDNPD
-209 CTVEDLMHYIK
+209 CTIEDLMTHMK

-227 GIIFGRRGIRQAYKT
+227 GLIFGRRGIRQAFKT

-253 TLEVDK
+253 TIEVDK

-266 FSEIPYAVNKAV
+266 FSEIPYAVNKAN

-283 AELVRDKIIDGI
+283 AELVRDKVIDGI

-304 DGMRI
+304 DGIRI

-315 GAIAKVVLNQL
+315 GAFAKIVLNQL
-326 FSRTAIQSSFGVINL
+326 FSRTALQSSFGVINL
-341 ALVKGRPETLTLKQ
+341 ALVRGRPETLNLKQ
-355 LVQYFVEHRV
+355 LIQYFVEHRV

-372 KFDLRKAEERAH
+372 RFDLRKAEERAH

-389 VIAIENIDE
+389 VIALDNIDE

-405 ARNIEAAKNALME
+405 ARNVDAAKNALME
-418 RFKLSDLQAQ
+418 RFELSDAQSQ

-438 TGLEVEKL
+438 TSLETEKIL
-446 LQELAEIEALIEYLK
+446 KELEEIESLIAHLK
-461 DLLANPA
+461 DLLAHPP
-468 KILALIKK
+468 KILALILEASVALA
-476 ETQEIAEKYGDKRRT
+476 ETFGDKRRT
-491 DIVSDEVEEINIED
+491 DIIADEVEEINIED

-523 RIPTS
+523 RVPTS

-539 SNSAKLVEDDFLNQI
+539 SNSAKLAEDDFLNQLFI
-554 FTATTH
+554 ASTH

-566 TSEGKAYWLKV
+566 TNAGKAYWLKV

-589 THIKSLLS
+589 SHIKALLAIS
-597 VTSDEEITTVV
+597 SDEEITTVV
-608 AIKDFS
+608 SLKDFS
-614 DTQYLLMATTGGVV
+614 DTEYLLMATSGGVV
-628 KKVTTSSFQNAKTRG
+628 KKVATSSFKNAKTRG
-643 IIAIKLDE
+643 IIAIRLDE
-651 GDKLISAIL
+651 GDHLVSATL
-660 TSGKD
+660 TSGED
-665 EIMLITRQGQ
+665 EIMLITRHGR
-675 ALRMTETD
+675 ALRMHERD
-683 IRPLGRASRGVTGI
+683 IRAQGRASRGVTGI
-697 RLSGG
+697 RLTSG
-702 DELAGALRVQ
+702 DELAGALRVN
-712 DDAQMLV
+712 DEAKILV

-728 VKFSEFTPHGRATGG
+728 VNFSEFTPHGRATGG
-743 QRIYTI
+743 QRIYTL
-749 GDKTGEIVGLVTVQ
+749 GDKTGELVGLITV
-763 EKDEVVCITSQGKT
+763 KDSDEVVCITSQGKT
-777 LRVSARSISLMGRA
+777 LRVRSDAISQMGRS
-791 AQGVRILN
+791 AQGVRILT
-799 IERPDS
+799 IDKPDM
-805 LIGMDTVAEE
+805 LIGLDTVAQE
-815 DDDGI
+815 DADPADTEAGV
-820 KLTTPPSE
+820 TE
-828 ISIAGELDLDGSDE
+828 IAQELDLDGSDE
-842 IVDDTEDDVPED
+842 GP
-854 TLDDDD
+854 
-860 DEAHDEDAQDGDS
+860 QNDG
-873 GEDE
+873 